1 MSTVAELEQQK
12 VDFNAAI
19 EKRKVLQRLMNN
31 RDFKKLILEDFCVQ
45 ECARYAQASADPNL
59 SANERADALA
69 LAQSAGHIRRY
80 LNVLD
85 IMGNAAENQMQRLDD
100 AIEDARLD
108 EANVETAPYAE
119 EEEA

>member
-12 VDFNAAI
+12 ADFNAAI

>member
-45 ECARYAQASADPNL
+45 ECARYAQLSADPNL

-85 IMGNAAENQMQRLDD
+85 IMGNSAENQMQRLDD

>member
-59 SANERADALA
+59 SVNERADALA

-85 IMGNAAENQMQRLDD
+85 IMGNSAENQMQRLDD

>member
-59 SANERADALA
+59 SVNERADALA